1 MLLSLRGTIAIDER
15 MGRGMETNESLQ
27 RENCKT
33 YYLVLY
39 LVAAIAVSEVFL
51 GWYLVSRDYGS
62 VSYIRIFFTV
72 AVLVGLWL

>member
-39 LVAAIAVSEVFL
+39 LSL
-51 GWYLVSRDYGS
+51 CQR
-62 VSYIRIFFTV
+62 FFW
-72 AVLVGLWL
+72 AGI